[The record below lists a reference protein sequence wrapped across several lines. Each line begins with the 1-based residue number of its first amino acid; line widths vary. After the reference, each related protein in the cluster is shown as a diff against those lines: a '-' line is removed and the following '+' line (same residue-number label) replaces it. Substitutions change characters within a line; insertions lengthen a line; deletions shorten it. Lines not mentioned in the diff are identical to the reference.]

1 MAPTVDAFTVRGK
14 REKRRKRG
22 AVGSRY
28 RRATIDA
35 PLASGWHWRGI
46 DAGAVPRTAACREV
60 GDGANGRGLGV
71 SGREGG
77 EGGAGEAGP
86 S

>member
-1 MAPTVDAFTVRGK
+1 MHSGCGGRG
-14 REKRRKRG
+14 RRGEKRG
-22 AVGSRY
+22 AVGSRC
-28 RRATIDA
+28 RRAAIDA
-35 PLASGWHWRGI
+35 PLAPGWRWRGV
-46 DAGAVPRTAACREV
+46 DADVVPRMAACREV

-77 EGGAGEAGP
+77 EGGAGEARP